1 GAMLLEGMRRMDEAG
16 QLSDSSNGGD
26 LMRASLPD
34 SIEANEG
41 DDMASADMRGRVC
54 PTCRKQYTHGE
65 ICPED
70 GSRLIVAAS
79 TAPRGLESMRPA
91 RPVPPPARLAMRPSR
106 SRGAMIAVAGV
117 GALMILGVLL
127 LFRGSGSS
135 TPPPSARPA
144 AATTAPSEPPPTSAA
159 APT

>member
-1 GAMLLEGMRRMDEAG
+1 DGTFHVVLDVRSPERRIFEPIGAMLLEGMRRMDEAG

-41 DDMASADMRGRVC
+41 DDIASADMRGRVC

-70 GSRLIVAAS
+70 GPPLTVPPS
-79 TAPRGLESMRPA
+79 TAPLGLQPI
-91 RPVPPPARLAMRPSR
+91 P
-106 SRGAMIAVAGV
+106 
-117 GALMILGVLL
+117 
-127 LFRGSGSS
+127 
-135 TPPPSARPA
+135 
-144 AATTAPSEPPPTSAA
+144 
-159 APT
+159 